1 MGKIF
6 RVLFLLFL
14 IWIAIVT
21 FACKEEIVAPQTGQ
35 ISLLTKYSLTPV
47 LQLNRLGDIYA
58 TPFTVDSIQVTRFR
72 LVLKRIKFESDND
85 SVEFRTAPIVVEYNI
100 SGAVHEI
107 AVSAVKFGTYREI
120 GFKVHRV
127 NNYDLDNF
135 TPAERAPFADFLAGE
150 RFSMIIDGV
159 VFKDGSGGQPFTY
172 RSRVNEEQKYDLNPP
187 LVITSSNPNVT
198 VTLRFSSKGWF
209 LGLSGVLLDPTDSSN
224 QDIIDQNLKASIK
237 VFRDND
243 RDGDED

>member
-1 MGKIF
+1 M
-6 RVLFLLFL
+6 
-14 IWIAIVT
+14 
-21 FACKEEIVAPQTGQ
+21 
-35 ISLLTKYSLTPV
+35 
-47 LQLNRLGDIYA
+47 
-58 TPFTVDSIQVTRFR
+58 
-72 LVLKRIKFESDND
+72 
-85 SVEFRTAPIVVEYNI
+85 
-100 SGAVHEI
+100 
-107 AVSAVKFGTYREI
+107 
-120 GFKVHRV
+120 

-135 TPAERAPFADFLAGE
+135 TPAERALFADFLAGE
-150 RFSMIIDGV
+150 RYSMIVDGM
-159 VFKDGSGGQPFTY
+159 VFKNGTGGQPFTY

>member
-1 MGKIF
+1 MKI
-6 RVLFLLFL
+6 L
-14 IWIAIVT
+14 ITKTVVFIGLMFVS
-21 FACKEEIVAPQTGQ
+21 FACKEETVAPQTGQ

-58 TPFTVDSIQVTRFR
+58 TPFAVDSIKVTRFR

-85 SVEFRTAPIVVEYNI
+85 SVEFRTAPMVVEYNI

-120 GFKVHRV
+120 GFKIHRV
-127 NNYDLDNF
+127 NDYDLVNF

-150 RFSMIIDGV
+150 RYSMIVDGM
-159 VFKDGSGGQPFTY
+159 VFKDRSGGQPFTY
-172 RSRVNEEQKYDLNPP
+172 RSRVNEEQKYNLNPS

-198 VTLRFSSKGWF
+198 VTLRLSSGGWF
-209 LGLSGVLLDPTDSSN
+209 LGRGGVLLDPRDPSN
-224 QDIIDQNLKASIK
+224 QDIIDRNLKVSIK
-237 VFRDND
+237 VFRDDD